1 MIAPLISN
9 FFLMSYALV
18 NYSCFD
24 ASLAKS
30 PGIQC
35 LFLADWPISFLCFKL
50 TFIDFVIVLFLTH
63 NVLVA
68 GFSIAN

>member
-1 MIAPLISN
+1 MYFVGDLNAIAPLISN

-30 PGIQC
+30 PG
-35 LFLADWPISFLCFKL
+35 LCKAHHHCSYSQWYNSL
-50 TFIDFVIVLFLTH
+50 HVRNDTKC
-63 NVLVA
+63 
-68 GFSIAN
+68 